1 MHPKPLFLIFS
12 LGFTLAL
19 CANLL
24 PTAEGEI
31 PGSAVAD
38 ANQPELPQD
47 LNSLESTPLVES
59 TDGTQPELAPS
70 LSLEESEISEP
81 VPEEPTGQLLESFED
96 KFFDLSFN
104 FRQGYDSNVFTDN
117 VNPYESLYSNLGF
130 KVDYNFD
137 APQLSLETS
146 TSAGLTYYY
155 SVPDYQLE
163 ANASFAAI
171 LEYRLSQRAT
181 ISLITSTSFLPQPDL
196 ATPGLSNQ
204 YNESFVYS
212 TTTLGFNYLWSQK
225 VATETKYN
233 FTPVYYLEDA
243 YNDIQ
248 GRVEQTLS
256 QSVQWL
262 LNPKSKVLLE
272 YRANPVLYY
281 SAPLDNFGQFALL
294 GWDQTLNPRSK
305 VNVRLGAEQRFYDSE
320 NNNRTYIGPFGELI
334 GTYQYQKFSTLNLN
348 LRYGT
353 EASGIGGSATRDTF
367 RIGFGAVHGIT
378 PKLSFNAS
386 VNYQNNYY
394 NEFDKNVNY
403 PDFSENVIQF
413 SFGANF
419 KINEK
424 LSLEAGYSYTND
436 SAPGFIADALAYE
449 RNIAFV
455 GVKATY

>member
-1 MHPKPLFLIFS
+1 MFPKPLLLVFVLGSAVS
-12 LGFTLAL
+12 LH
-19 CANLL
+19 ANPL
-24 PTAEGEI
+24 PTAAGEDSNPVLPEAGQAEI
-31 PGSAVAD
+31 P
-38 ANQPELPQD
+38 LD
-47 LNSLESTPLVES
+47 LNPPAPAPLPES

-70 LSLEESEISEP
+70 LSLEQSEISEP
-81 VPEEPTGQLLESFED
+81 IEEEPNGLLPESFED

-117 VNPYESLYSNLGF
+117 VNPYESLYSNLGA
-130 KVDYNFD
+130 KVDYNFE
-137 APQLSLETS
+137 APQISLETS

-171 LEYRLSQRAT
+171 LEYRMSQRAT
-181 ISLITSTSFLPQPDL
+181 FSLITSTSFLPQPDL

-204 YNESFVYS
+204 YNESFIYS

-262 LNPKSKVLLE
+262 LNPKSKVLVE

-334 GTYQYQKFSTLNLN
+334 GSYQYQKFSTINLN

-424 LSLEAGYSYTND
+424 FSLEAGYSYTND

-455 GVKATY
+455 GLKATY